1 MSKIKNWMHSMT
13 ERFYEKGA
21 KATAKE
27 YNTSED
33 EVLAVVSMWEGN
45 ETWEP
50 NQKTD
55 TSSK

>member
-1 MSKIKNWMHSMT
+1 MT
-13 ERFYEKGA
+13 ECFYEKGA

-33 EVLAVVSMWEGN
+33 EVLAVVNTWEGN
-45 ETWEP
+45 EPWEAR
-50 NQKTD
+50 KLTD

>member
-1 MSKIKNWMHSMT
+1 MT